1 MALWQF
7 ALIALVVAWAAQSY
21 GVWLQTRHYQKTFG
35 ELRALWS
42 DGVMGAGA
50 APAKLGRGAIA
61 LVVASPDR
69 TIRAVRVMQGRSVL
83 AKFTDYPEFEGL
95 ELEPIIQRAHQVL
108 GPAASQAIAKAIEQ
122 IEKIRDRD
130 TVTIPVPLSNPR
142 VETTTRVQEGGV

>member
-1 MALWQF
+1 MALWQI
-7 ALIALVVAWAAQSY
+7 ALLALVVAWAAQSY

-35 ELRALWS
+35 ELRARWS

-83 AKFTDYPEFEGL
+83 AKFTDHPEFAGL
-95 ELEPIIQRAHQVL
+95 ELEPIVQRAHQAL

-122 IEKIRDRD
+122 IGKIHDREIA
-130 TVTIPVPLSNPR
+130 TAAVLHINPR
-142 VETTTRVQEGGV
+142 LETATRE